1 MSIQRNSDIP
11 IIRGNEGTLMK
22 QYFHPENTLNEI
34 GYSLAQFTIKPGKR
48 SLLHRLQSSEVYY
61 ILEGEGV
68 LKIGKESFKVKKD
81 DSVFVP
87 PKSDQFIENHGKTD
101 LRFLCIVDPSWQKKD
116 EEILE

>member
-11 IIRGNEGTLMK
+11 IINGEEGTVIR
-22 QYFHPENTLNEI
+22 QYFHPHNTQKEI
-34 GYSLAQFTIKPGKR
+34 RYSLAQFTIKPGKR
-48 SLLHRLQSSEVYY
+48 SLLHRLQSSEIYY
-61 ILEGEGV
+61 ILDGEGI
-68 LKIGKESFKVKKD
+68 LKIDNESFQVKQD

-87 PKSDQFIENHGKTD
+87 PKSEQFIENIGNSD